1 VPARRMI
8 AEREKDGMTRIS
20 RRHPKG
26 ETVDDRRGRDRMDP
40 DLPGNLLDQHADAIE
55 LYARQWCD
63 VPEDVVQDAFLK
75 LAAQRTLPDNPA
87 AWLFRVVRNEAIDA
101 GQAARR
107 RKRYETAAAS
117 WSPPWFEADRD
128 ERPGP
133 VDPEQAASELK
144 TLPIEERE
152 IIVAHLWGGLTF
164 EQIATRSARV
174 SRPRRTGGQVS
185 RPRLLAPWE
194 TCGRQRRRGR
204 RPSPN
209 KSTRAEYRSTVR
221 DRPRAPDL

>member
-1 VPARRMI
+1 
-8 AEREKDGMTRIS
+8 
-20 RRHPKG
+20 
-26 ETVDDRRGRDRMDP
+26 
-40 DLPGNLLDQHADAIE
+40 Q
-55 LYARQWCD
+55 
-63 VPEDVVQDAFLK
+63 
-75 LAAQRTLPDNPA
+75 
-87 AWLFRVVRNEAIDA
+87 A
-101 GQAARR
+101 GRR

-117 WSPPWFEADRD
+117 WSPPWFEVDPD
-128 ERPGP
+128 ERPGA

-152 IIVAHLWGGLTF
+152 IIVAHLWGGLAF

-174 SRPRRTGGQVS
+174 SRPRRTGGPKVS

-209 KSTRAEYRSTVR
+209 KSTRAEYRFIVGARQLVR
-221 DRPRAPDL
+221 ASG